1 MAEQQNKYPIK
12 KMLVYP
18 SGNPRLL
25 TLGTNINIQNVGYL
39 FLAEGEFLYGR
50 VEQCNNYQKVNLDYA
65 WLRWGFDKHKNE
77 FRYNR
82 PDLGPRNSTLFKVMF
97 TRCDSY

>member
-12 KMLVYP
+12 
-18 SGNPRLL
+18 R
-25 TLGTNINIQNVGYL
+25 NV
-39 FLAEGEFLYGR
+39 AEGEFLYGR

-82 PDLGPRNSTLFKVMF
+82 PDLGPRNSTLFKGMF
-97 TRCDSY
+97 TRWDSY